1 MEIIDRRIE
10 PLIQVIRWQ
19 NIRLRRTLKE
29 MSQYDQYAGNDFYII
44 DPFFLVRTA
53 VCSLITSSPSAVQ
66 YQHLRFPRRSY
77 VSAAL
82 YLPHSDRY

>member
-53 VCSLITSSPSAVQ
+53 V
-66 YQHLRFPRRSY
+66 
-77 VSAAL
+77 
-82 YLPHSDRY
+82 

>member
-29 MSQYDQYAGNDFYII
+29 MSQYDQYAGNDFSSSTH
-44 DPFFLVRTA
+44 FFLFVPR
-53 VCSLITSSPSAVQ
+53 SNQL
-66 YQHLRFPRRSY
+66 HLWPEA
-77 VSAAL
+77 SAAL
-82 YLPHSDRY
+82 RYEF